1 MAGLKRSATLRDYN
15 SFVADLKSDLSR
27 LQEDM
32 KLQIYNQYPAFV
44 EAYRELQTL
53 QTVSTKPYE
62 ACLDEMQGVL
72 DELERMEI
80 EGKKEIA
87 QEKRKGGDWEERLD
101 DLDALL
107 SEKRYEAACDLI
119 ESVAQQDSNDPK
131 NRLLFDIQAL
141 RVVDTVAAQLADLQT
156 TDSQALV
163 KVLTRLHAQSAAQE
177 AFFLGKSKSLRVLLQ
192 RMDSKD
198 PNTRAVDLAKA
209 FFSLVQATT
218 QEAFALLGTSSGV
231 LFWASKET
239 LYVGRAVGEVLSL
252 LEDVNALLGCLRDM
266 QSLSE
271 LPGMS
276 LSVQWSRAL
285 CPYVHESLSEHV
297 AGIRAGI
304 DARIRSEL
312 WKQQVVQMNVGS
324 EVLVL
329 RLSATAAALHKDS
342 NHLLDVCAQ
351 LLPHSPLLACD
362 LLPKLLLLIQTLFH
376 AFLSSKSLSGKK
388 KMTQL
393 VVLCCDY
400 WNLGAVVR
408 EAQWKLETLFDAGQG
423 GLYDCGEIL
432 SAAQG
437 KFKSEL
443 VDFFTPLYT
452 ERVKAYLSA
461 LETEAEP
468 RIERDIKESKCEE
481 VLSVLRELH
490 TTVSSSTDH
499 DPTACS
505 SLVDTISS
513 IWSDRLEALL
523 FELNGYWSVNS
534 KG

>member
-1 MAGLKRSATLRDYN
+1 MAGIKHSATIRDYT
-15 SFVADLKSDLSR
+15 SFVSDLKSDLSR

-32 KLQIYNQYPAFV
+32 KLQIYNHYPAFV
-44 EAYRELQTL
+44 EAYKELQTL

-62 ACLDEMQGVL
+62 ACLDEMQRVL
-72 DELERMEI
+72 DDLDRMEI
-80 EGKKEIA
+80 EGEREVA
-87 QEKRKGGDWEERLD
+87 RGKREGGDWEERLD
-101 DLDALL
+101 DLDALI

-131 NRLLFDIQAL
+131 SRLLFDIQAL
-141 RVVDTVAAQLADLQT
+141 RLVDTVAAQLADLQT
-156 TDSQALV
+156 TDSRPLI
-163 KVLTRLHAQSAAQE
+163 KVLTRLKAQSAAQE
-177 AFFLGKSKSLRVLLQ
+177 AFFLGKSKLLRVLLQ
-192 RMDSKD
+192 RIDSKD
-198 PNTRAVDLAKA
+198 PNTRALDLAKA
-209 FFSLVQATT
+209 FFTLVQSTS
-218 QEAFALLGTSSGV
+218 QEANALLGTSNGV
-231 LFWASKET
+231 LFWAAKET

-252 LEDVNALLGCLRDM
+252 FEDLNALLVCLRDM
-266 QSLSE
+266 QALSE
-271 LPGMS
+271 LKGMS
-276 LSVQWSRAL
+276 LSAQWSRAL
-285 CPYVHESLSEHV
+285 GPFVAESLSEHV
-297 AGIRAGI
+297 GAIRAGI

-312 WKQQVVQMNVGS
+312 WKQQVVQMHVGS

-329 RLSATAAALHKDS
+329 RLSATAASLHKDS
-342 NHLLDVCAQ
+342 IQLLDICAQ

-408 EAQWKLETLFDAGQG
+408 EAQWKLETLFDADQG
-423 GLYDCGEIL
+423 GLYDSGEIV
-432 SAAQG
+432 SAAHG

-443 VDFFTPLYT
+443 VDFFAPLYA
-452 ERVKAYLSA
+452 ERTKAYLSA

-468 RIERDIKESKCEE
+468 RVERDIRESKCEE

-505 SLVDTISS
+505 TLIDTISN
-513 IWSDRLEALL
+513 IWSERLESLL
-523 FELNGYWSVNS
+523 FEANGYWSVNS
-534 KG
+534 EW